1 MGAAAA
7 VGSVTVGG
15 SSEAPTSG
23 AAAEGAAEAAAAAS
37 ATGRGSSEGAPL
49 VLAAPSSSGLRT
61 RRRVKKLKYV
71 WVEKRRPDEE
81 DDADLV
87 GPMPLARVGDQHVG
101 GDWGGALRP
110 GASATD
116 DPLMTPDVTPDGH
129 RLPLIAA
136 LRPGEGDAIA
146 QY

>member
-7 VGSVTVGG
+7 VGSVTVAG

-110 GASATD
+110 GARATD
-116 DPLMTPDVTPDGH
+116 DP
-129 RLPLIAA
+129 
-136 LRPGEGDAIA
+136 
-146 QY
+146 